1 MKLAKFTVCG
11 FRNFKNP
18 VTLDFTAVHDY
29 KFSTECVDDGIITK
43 FGIYGV
49 NGSGKSNLGIALFNI
64 VPLLTDKFIDPE
76 ITNNGNF
83 LNLDKKTSSASFS
96 YEFVNGKDNYKF
108 EYFKAADNSLLKEK
122 LIVNDIVIYDYDYLK
137 NDFST
142 LNTKDLINENLNF
155 TYLNG
160 KLSVLRYIANNS
172 ALKNDS
178 PIKSIMDFVSHM
190 LWFRSI
196 RQNAFIGFDNSITLI
211 EDWIIRNGL
220 IKDYNDFLINICGL
234 DVKLSTATLP
244 DNRQIIIENHD
255 NGKLIFNQSYS
266 SGTSAAELFFFW
278 MKKFNEVSL
287 LFMDEFDA
295 YYHFELSLKIIEI
308 LKTYTKM
315 QAVFTTH
322 NTSLMGNEILRPDC
336 YLIMKKGIL
345 KPYIDLVGGKEIR
358 EGHNLEKI
366 YRGGGLDV

>member
-1 MKLAKFTVCG
+1 M
-11 FRNFKNP
+11 
-18 VTLDFTAVHDY
+18 
-29 KFSTECVDDGIITK
+29 
-43 FGIYGV
+43 
-49 NGSGKSNLGIALFNI
+49 
-64 VPLLTDKFIDPE
+64 
-76 ITNNGNF
+76 
-83 LNLDKKTSSASFS
+83 
-96 YEFVNGKDNYKF
+96 
-108 EYFKAADNSLLKEK
+108 
-122 LIVNDIVIYDYDYLK
+122 
-137 NDFST
+137 
-142 LNTKDLINENLNF
+142 NTKDLINENLNF

-220 IKDYNDFLINICGL
+220 IKDYNDFLINVCGL